1 MIKVN
6 LLPQRRAKR
15 GRGAVTAADPSSKQL
30 LVGVA
35 VLGIAGLA
43 VFLMVDMPRRERLGD
58 VRAAN
63 AQLQQD
69 INLKNKELVGYAELQ
84 KAEAEAVRR
93 SEAINRL
100 LGTKVVPAHVL
111 HELSKVLTPQGPTMT
126 EGMAKLA
133 GTGPE
138 SNPNKQ
144 FQGDWDGNHVWM
156 SSFIDKDG
164 SFKLEGG
171 AQSESDVTQLSK
183 RLAASVYFLDVT
195 PAGGERVVDRETGV
209 NYYRYTITGKLAY

>member
-15 GRGAVTAADPSSKQL
+15 SAAAADPSSKQA

-35 VLGIAGLA
+35 ALAAAAAA
-43 VFLMVDMPRRERLGD
+43 VFFVLDMPRRNKLSGFRE
-58 VRAAN
+58 AN
-63 AQLQQD
+63 LQLQNQ
-69 INLKNKELVGYAELQ
+69 INEKNKQLVGYAELQ
-84 KAEAEAVRR
+84 KAEAEAIRR
-93 SEAINRL
+93 AEAINRL
-100 LGTKVVPAHVL
+100 LGTKVVPAHIL
-111 HELSKVLTPQGPTMT
+111 HELGKVLTREGPTMT
-126 EGMAKLA
+126 EQMAKAA

-144 FQGDWDGNHVWM
+144 FQNDWDPTHVWM
-156 SSFIDKDG
+156 SSFIDLNG
-164 SFKLEGG
+164 GFKLEGG

-195 PAGGERVVDRETGV
+195 PAGGERVIDRDTNL
-209 NYYRYTITGKLAY
+209 NYYRFTITGRLAY